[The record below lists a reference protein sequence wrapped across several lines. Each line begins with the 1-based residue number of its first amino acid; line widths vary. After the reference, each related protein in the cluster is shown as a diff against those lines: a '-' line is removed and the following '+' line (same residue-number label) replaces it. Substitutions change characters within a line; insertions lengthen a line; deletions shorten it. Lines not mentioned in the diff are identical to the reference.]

1 MKQPPTTSKTP
12 RELGYTFPAE
22 WEAQRGTWM
31 SWPRPEGIS
40 FPGRYHL
47 IGPQL
52 CEIVRQIALR
62 QEVHINVPN
71 ENWEYLVRALF
82 AEQDVPTRRVFFH
95 FIKTNEAWCRDH
107 GPAFVRKSRE
117 FRVESRELKKTRG
130 GSSHSLLSTGNS
142 PLAIVDWA
150 FNAWGGKYPPYD
162 SDDAVPTEVAKVLKI
177 KNVFYP
183 GIVMEGGAVDFN
195 GKGTVL
201 TTTDCL
207 LNKNRNPHLSRE
219 EIEQYLKDYYGQ
231 KHVCWL
237 TGGIEGDDTDGHI
250 DDLARFIS
258 PDTIVFSVESN
269 PKDVNFKTL
278 KKVREQL
285 DGLRDQDGN
294 PFEIVELPMPKPVII
309 EKQRCPAT
317 YMNFLFVN
325 GKGKGAIL
333 VPTYRDKKN
342 DERALAVFRKRLPR
356 HEVVGIDCT
365 EVIWG
370 LGAIHCLTQQ
380 VPA

>member
-1 MKQPPTTSKTP
+1 MTQTSTSSKTP

-22 WEAQRGTWM
+22 WEKQRGTWM

-40 FPGRYHL
+40 FPGRYHR
-47 IGPQL
+47 IGEQL
-52 CEIVRQIALR
+52 AEVVRQIALR

-71 ENWEYLVRALF
+71 ENWEYLARALF
-82 AEQDVPTRRVFFH
+82 ADQKVPTKRVFFH
-95 FIKTNEAWCRDH
+95 HIKTNEAWCRDH
-107 GPAFVRKSRE
+107 GPAFVKG
-117 FRVESRELKKTRG
+117 KKG
-130 GSSHSLLSTGNS
+130 M
-142 PLAIVDWA
+142 AIVDWG

-177 KNVFYP
+177 KKVFYP

-195 GKGTVL
+195 GRGTVL

-207 LNKNRNPHLSRE
+207 LNKNRNPHLGKE

-237 TGGIEGDDTDGHI
+237 TGGIDGDDTDGHI

-258 PDTIVFSVESN
+258 PNTIVFGVEAN
-269 PKDVNFKTL
+269 EKDINYKVL
-278 KKVREQL
+278 KKVRKQL
-285 DGLRDQDGN
+285 DGLRDQDGKAFN
-294 PFEIVELPMPKPVII
+294 IVELPMPKPVVIDG
-309 EKQRCPAT
+309 QRCPAT

-325 GKGKGAIL
+325 GAVL
-333 VPTYRDKKN
+333 VPTYRDKKS
-342 DERALAVFRKRLPR
+342 DARALDILREQLPK
-356 HEVVGIDCT
+356 HEVVGVDCT
-365 EVIWG
+365 ELIWG